1 MRLRSHGV
9 RREWLTLRISV
20 RGSWRDSVAYCG
32 HTSTCEQWCEETNI
46 GEFLNRYKVRD
57 KVQSSLEED
66 YTKESRA
73 SQERWL

>member
-1 MRLRSHGV
+1 M
-9 RREWLTLRISV
+9 
-20 RGSWRDSVAYCG
+20 AYCG